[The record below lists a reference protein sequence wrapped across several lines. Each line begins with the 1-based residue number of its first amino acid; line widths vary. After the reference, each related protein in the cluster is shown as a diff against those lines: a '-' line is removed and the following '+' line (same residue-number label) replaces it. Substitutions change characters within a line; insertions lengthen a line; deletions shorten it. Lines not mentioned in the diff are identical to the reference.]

1 MLQINGQTAEAA
13 GETLLAY
20 LTDHGYDPQ
29 RVAVERNGEIVPKRC
44 YESTTLCDGDT
55 VEIVTFVGGG

>member
-1 MLQINGQTAEAA
+1 MLQINGQAVEAA

-20 LTDHGYDPQ
+20 LTARGYDPQ
-29 RVAVERNGEIVPKRC
+29 RVAVERNGEIVPKRH
-44 YESTTLCDGDT
+44 YESTALCDGDT